1 MIDYTDVISF
11 FNLHSMKQD
20 EAIELIQEELYSNN
34 YTFMEQIIEEYV
46 LGLDQQE
53 LETLM
58 NTIRNTYHSEG

>member
-1 MIDYTDVISF
+1 MNYTDVISF
-11 FNLHSMKQD
+11 FNQHSMKQD
-20 EAIELIQEELYSNN
+20 EAIDLLHEELYSNN

-46 LGLDQQE
+46 LGLNQQE